1 MSRSPSNGAPQ
12 PSAPDRLR
20 DAKVGTTNQAPRGNG
35 KGRTRSGTRTRRGA
49 ARDTRVVSL
58 ALQGGGAHGAFT
70 WGVLDR
76 LLEDE
81 RVSIDGI
88 SGTSAGAMNGALVAY
103 GMVQGGR
110 DGARVLLERFWTEIG
125 RAANWS
131 PFQPTWLESMCGV
144 GSLDFSPAYLTFDIW
159 SRLLSPYQFNAFDYN
174 PLRTILDDLIDF
186 EQLRQSRGVKL
197 FASATNVRTGKIK
210 VFENHELSADA
221 ILASACLPMLFRA
234 VEIGGEH
241 YWDGGYMGN
250 PAIFPLLYECEAS
263 DIVIVEVT
271 PIRTEHVPTTARE
284 ILDRMNNISFNSTLI
299 REMRAIAF
307 VSELVGEHLLGSNN
321 RLRKINFHMIEA
333 ERAMDDLGASSK
345 FNAAPAFLQ
354 SLRDL
359 GRETADEWLKQSF
372 GKVGIESSIDL
383 HHLFF

>member
-1 MSRSPSNGAPQ
+1 MSRSPSNGAPAEA
-12 PSAPDRLR
+12 APDPMRVSKR
-20 DAKVGTTNQAPRGNG
+20 GPNGHARKGNG
-35 KGRTRSGTRTRRGA
+35 KGRPRQGTRLARTAADGTRTM
-49 ARDTRVVSL
+49 SL

-81 RVSIDGI
+81 RVVIDGI
-88 SGTSAGAMNGALVAY
+88 SGTSAGAMNGAVLAY
-103 GMVQGGR
+103 GMARGGR
-110 DGARVLLERFWTEIG
+110 EGARALLSRFWTEIG
-125 RAANWS
+125 RAASWS
-131 PFQPTWLESMCGV
+131 PFQPTWFDNLWG
-144 GSLDFSPAYLTFDIW
+144 GGRLDFSPAYFAFDLW

-174 PLRTILDDLIDF
+174 PLRTILGELIDF
-186 EQLRQSRGVKL
+186 EELRHSHGVKL

-210 VFENHELSADA
+210 VFGLHEISAEA

-234 VEIGGEH
+234 VEIEGEH

-263 DIVIVEVT
+263 DVVIVEVN
-271 PIRTEHVPTTARE
+271 PIRTERVPETARE
-284 ILDRMNNISFNSTLI
+284 ILDRMNNISFNSTLM

-307 VSELVGEHLLGSNN
+307 VSELVGEHLLTGNN

-333 ERAMDDLGASSK
+333 ERAMDALGASSK
-345 FNAAPAFLQ
+345 FNASTAFLS

-359 GRETADEWLKQSF
+359 GRERADEWLNQSF
-372 GKVGIESSIDL
+372 AKVGAESSIDL
-383 HHLFF
+383 QHLFF